1 MVSEK
6 QKEEWIVAMC
16 KDHPKI
22 PKCIVENLASVYAA
36 DDGEWIKNK
45 EKHDKRLEKK
55 GAKKANKKKIIE
67 KDTENANKYKVS
79 GAISV
84 ERGDVDEKAFENFK
98 VR

>member
-22 PKCIVENLASVYAA
+22 PKYIVENLASVYAA

-55 GAKKANKKKIIE
+55 GAKKEKKKKVIE
-67 KDTENANKYKVS
+67 EETENPDNNKIPGS
-79 GAISV
+79 ISV
-84 ERGDVDEKAFENFK
+84 ERAELEVKVVDKYSYL
-98 VR
+98 